1 MRFFSVLSNNM
12 PHIPHTK
19 DMLGRTGLTPVTEAR
34 QILLQHLAGRRLGC
48 EPVPLDRSLDRV
60 LAAAVTS
67 RENLPPHPRSVMDG
81 FAVLARDTFGASDSM
96 PCYLQIT
103 GNVAMG
109 EMPAGKV
116 DRGSCFRIAT
126 GGFMPEG
133 ADAVVM
139 HEHTVPV
146 DETMVEIVKSCG
158 AGTNVITTGED
169 IAENEQALAAG
180 RRLRPQD
187 LGLLA
192 ALGATTVEVYRQ
204 VRVGLLA
211 TGDEIVPHSQT
222 PRPGQVRN
230 INSIALAAL
239 AHRAG
244 AEVND
249 YGIVTDSRD
258 RFLSALRQAVAEN
271 DLVLFSGGSSVGVR
285 DLGEQAI
292 EELGPPGILVHGVKL
307 KPGKPVLIGMSG
319 DTPVFGLPGHPVSAM
334 VCFDLFVKP
343 AIERLSGIAEDQQ
356 PITPAISAILARNI
370 NSAAGRLDLVRV
382 QLLSQDGRYIA
393 EPVLGRSGAIST
405 LAKAQGYFLIDE
417 ESQGVAQGS
426 TVEVFLYP

>member
-1 MRFFSVLSNNM
+1 
-12 PHIPHTK
+12 
-19 DMLGRTGLTPVTEAR
+19 MLGRTGLTPVEEAR
-34 QILLQHLAGRRLGC
+34 QILLRQLAGRQVNSQ
-48 EPVPLDRSLDRV
+48 PVSLAAGLDRV
-60 LAAAVTS
+60 LATAIVS
-67 RENLPPHPRSVMDG
+67 QEDLPPHPRSVMDG
-81 FAVLARDTFGASDSM
+81 FAVIARDTFGASESM

-103 GNVAMG
+103 GSVAMG
-109 EMPAGKV
+109 EMPEGQV
-116 DRGSCFRIAT
+116 ERGNCFRIAT
-126 GGFMPEG
+126 GGFMPAG

-139 HEHTVPV
+139 HEHTVPI

-158 AGTNVITTGED
+158 PGTNVIATGED
-169 IAENEQALAAG
+169 IAARELALPVG

-192 ALGATTVEVYRQ
+192 ALGTTTVEVYRQ
-204 VRVGLLA
+204 VKVGILA
-211 TGDEIVPHSQT
+211 TGDEIIPHSHT

-244 AEVND
+244 ATVKD
-249 YGIVTDSRD
+249 YGIVSDSRAI
-258 RFLSALRQAVAEN
+258 FLPALRKAVAEN

-292 EELGPPGILVHGVKL
+292 EMLGPPGILVHGVKL

-319 DTPVFGLPGHPVSAM
+319 NTPVFGLPGHPVSAM

-343 AIERLSGIAEDQQ
+343 AIDRLSGIDDDHSL
-356 PITPAISAILARNI
+356 ITPSVSAILARNI

-382 QLLSQDGRYIA
+382 QLHSQQERFIA

-405 LAKAQGYFLIDE
+405 LAKAQGFFLIDE
-417 ESQGVAQGS
+417 DSQGASQGA
-426 TVEVFLYP
+426 TVEVFLYT